1 MSPFNLGL
9 VVLASALFVAAAG
22 CAKLHALAPAWP
34 RLLGALA
41 LYTAGNLVVIRVV
54 REVGLGLAMSVSAV
68 VQLIVVNL
76 LAVAVFRERLTGP
89 QYLGVAL
96 GVVAVTLIMLP
107 TGSGRGR

>member
-89 QYLGVAL
+89 QWLGMALGVAA
-96 GVVAVTLIMLP
+96 VALIALSP
-107 TGSGRGR
+107 GGRGR

>member
-1 MSPFNLGL
+1 MSPTSLWL
-9 VVLASALFVAAAG
+9 VVLASTLFVAAAG
-22 CAKLHALAPAWP
+22 CAKLYALAPAWP
-34 RLLGALA
+34 RLVGALL

-68 VQLIVVNL
+68 IQLIVVNL
-76 LAVAVFRERLTGP
+76 LAVTVFRERLTGP

-96 GVVAVTLIMLP
+96 GLVAVALITLP